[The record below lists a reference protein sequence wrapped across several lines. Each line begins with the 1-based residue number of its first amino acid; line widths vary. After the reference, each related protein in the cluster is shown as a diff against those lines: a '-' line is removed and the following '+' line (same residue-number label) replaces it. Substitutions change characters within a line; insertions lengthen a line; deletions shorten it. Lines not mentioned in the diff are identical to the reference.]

1 MVRGMKQW
9 REMTV
14 KQLKN
19 ELKSRNLSQSGN
31 KDELVKKLENF
42 EIIDAEIFN
51 NGIITKTKSKVQ
63 VGYDIIK
70 NTPKVL

>member
-42 EIIDAEIFN
+42 EIIDAEIF
-51 NGIITKTKSKVQ
+51 IMAS
-63 VGYDIIK
+63 
-70 NTPKVL
+70 